1 MSYAGLKNRQITP
14 LYGQRL
20 TKHGQRLTKRQRSIV
35 IVIHKKSGVS
45 APDF

>member
-14 LYGQRL
+14 LY
-20 TKHGQRLTKRQRSIV
+20 GQRLTKRQRSIV